1 VRAPPDYNSDQ
12 LTFCVFLICSLKNQ
26 SFLRRIVHQPFKSN
40 VTFSVVCVFN
50 LQFEK
55 SVFLKRMVHSQLTL
69 QRQLRRQIKKK
80 TPLCTYVITDI
91 RTYLLISGEK
101 VQ

>member
-1 VRAPPDYNSDQ
+1 MEYTD
-12 LTFCVFLICSLKNQ
+12 
-26 SFLRRIVHQPFKSN
+26 KSN
-40 VTFSVVCVFN
+40 LTFSVLCVFN

-55 SVFLKRMVHSQLTL
+55 SVFLRRVVRSQLTL
-69 QRQLRRQIKKK
+69 KLKKK
-80 TPLCTYVITDI
+80 HLYVCTYIITGI